1 MFRRLQA
8 QTKRLSERQNV
19 SVEKRIFL
27 TFYGIRKL
35 IEAKKLSDECT
46 GQQIS
51 VTLFPSTGKAVTHM
65 NWHRPDE
72 HFDFQSPQSHHWALV
87 TLCHQFVHSYV
98 FHVVGGES
106 GGLEGFMVASDR
118 QKGSSVLQI
127 SVAAVISLFESI
139 AQDDI
144 VLSRWTRD
152 PTTGKETFLLSN
164 RLPSDFDPSVDIAD
178 IPV

>member
-8 QTKRLSERQNV
+8 QTKRLSDRQTV

-46 GQQIS
+46 GQQIPI
-51 VTLFPSTGKAVTHM
+51 TLFPSTGKAVTHM
-65 NWHRPDE
+65 NWHRSDE
-72 HFDFQSPQSHHWALV
+72 HFDFESPQSHRWALL

-106 GGLEGFMVASDR
+106 GGLDGFMVASDR
-118 QKGSSVLQI
+118 QKGSSLLQI
-127 SVAAVISLFESI
+127 DVTAVISLFESI
-139 AQDDI
+139 AQDD
-144 VLSRWTRD
+144 VVSSRWTRD
-152 PTTGKETFLLSN
+152 PTSGKETFQLSN
-164 RLPSDFDPSVDIAD
+164 QLPSDIDPSVVMAD
-178 IPV
+178 IPH